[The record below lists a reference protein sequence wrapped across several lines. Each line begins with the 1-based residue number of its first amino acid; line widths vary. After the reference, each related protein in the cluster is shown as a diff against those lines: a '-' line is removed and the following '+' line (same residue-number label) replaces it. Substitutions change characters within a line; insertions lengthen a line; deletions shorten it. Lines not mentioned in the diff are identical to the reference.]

1 MEVQAQGKEDL
12 EAYLKV
18 GEAVVV
24 EPHPSHPPGARYNT
38 RIRGWETQKYVMLD
52 RIQAGTERIM
62 PVHEEQIFIVRFVS
76 NGKAC
81 AFTSKVVDWNSRR
94 EAGWVRVTWPDDVE
108 VKSFRKHDRVKAN
121 LPCTLSKGGQ
131 KLGDGEIQDISF
143 GGCAIQAS
151 EELHFGNQVAL
162 TFFMPNGV
170 RIQEAEII
178 VRKAR
183 KVGDRRWLL
192 GGEFCEGQEYLQNEV
207 AAFVASS
214 LRPNRTKLD
223 KARRCVLILDGN
235 AVTREA
241 LCSRLSQLGCEAI
254 STANAVEGF
263 YHLFAAM
270 PSALVVSQELVD
282 LSGIEVVRAVK
293 VNPTFEALPILLYGG
308 DDPSLSERAL
318 QAGAARYLAPS
329 ASMVVDVCNAVAA
342 LDAREDSEKPKSP
355 AATTAAPAGNPQI
368 TG

>member
-1 MEVQAQGKEDL
+1 MEIQAKGKEDL

-18 GEAVVV
+18 GGSVVIQ
-24 EPHPSHPPGARYNT
+24 PHPSYPPGARYDT
-38 RIRGWETQKYVMLD
+38 RVRGWETHKYVMFD
-52 RIQAGTERIM
+52 RIQAGSERII
-62 PVHEEQIFIVRFVS
+62 PVHEDQTCIVRFVS
-76 NGKAC
+76 GGRAC

-94 EAGWVRVTWPDDVE
+94 EASWVRVTWPDDVE

-131 KLGDGEIQDISF
+131 TLGNGEIQDISL
-143 GGCAIQAS
+143 GGCAVQVS
-151 EELHFGNQVAL
+151 EELHFGNRVAL
-162 TFFMPNGV
+162 TFSMPNGV
-170 RIQEAEII
+170 RIQDAEII

-214 LRPNRTKLD
+214 LRPDRAKLD

-235 AVTREA
+235 AVMREA
-241 LCSRLSQLGCEAI
+241 LCSGLSQLGCEAI

-263 YHLFAAM
+263 YHLLAAM
-270 PSALVVSQELVD
+270 PSALVVSQELAD
-282 LSGIEVVRAVK
+282 LSGIEVVRVLK

-308 DDPSLSERAL
+308 NDPSLSERAL

-329 ASMVVDVCNAVAA
+329 ASMVVDVCDAVAA
-342 LDAREDSEKPKSP
+342 LDAR
-355 AATTAAPAGNPQI
+355 
-368 TG
+368 